1 MSSTDASSDGEPQVA
16 RRALAGDAPA
26 LRALVR
32 AAYAKWVPLIGREPK
47 PMTADYDKA
56 VREHLVFVVEAPDRP
71 DNGRLDAAIELIPA
85 ADHLLVENV
94 AVAPA
99 AQGRGLGTQLMD
111 VAERVARDLGL
122 RELRLYTNAR
132 FAENIALYE
141 KLGYAITERAAIP
154 GGGEVV
160 WMGKRLDGPVA
171 AAPLLPEPLRMPIW
185 RDGPVPLG
193 RVVYYR
199 TVWAVLA
206 LIVGVGSISLAVSAG
221 GKITLAHIALPAV
234 LCALGVGFALLQ
246 LWLIALAARR
256 TVHTGGNPGSSS
268 LAFSSTVLGALTI
281 AGVLHGKAVPQL
293 QEMWE
298 IYHGDQRLSDL
309 RIAVGSDGHT
319 MVLDG
324 SLGMNAAAEIRR
336 VLDAHPQVR
345 AIVMEG
351 PGGRMG
357 PAYEIFQLI
366 RDRQLNTR
374 VERECDSACTVMFL
388 GGVERSLGFYGRLG
402 FHQIGFPGMSR
413 GDMVDANRQLERF
426 LTFDARVNR
435 DFARKVVDTPHDSI
449 WSPTP
454 RELLDAGVIHRSD
467 AVRRR

>member
-1 MSSTDASSDGEPQVA
+1 MSSTETSSDGDQQVA

-26 LRALVR
+26 LLALVR

-56 VREHLVFVVEAPDRP
+56 VREHLVFVVEAP
-71 DNGRLDAAIELIPA
+71 GRLDAAIELIPA

-122 RELRLYTNAR
+122 KELRLYTNAQ
-132 FAENIALYE
+132 FAQNIAMYE

-154 GGGEVV
+154 TGGEVV
-160 WMGKRLDGPVA
+160 WMRKRLDGPV
-171 AAPLLPEPLRMPIW
+171 LPEPLRMPIW

-221 GKITLAHIALPAV
+221 GPITIAHIAIPAV
-234 LCALGVGFALLQ
+234 LCALGVGFALWQ
-246 LWLIALAARR
+246 LWLIAAAARR
-256 TVHTGGNPGSSS
+256 VANSGNPRSSG
-268 LAFSSTVLGALTI
+268 LAFSSTILGVLTI

-298 IYHGDQRLSDL
+298 IYRGDQRLSDL
-309 RIAVGSDGHT
+309 RIVVGSGGQT
-319 MVLDG
+319 MTLDG
-324 SLGMNAAAEIRR
+324 SLGMNTAADVRR
-336 VLDAHPQVR
+336 ALDAHPEVR
-345 AIVMEG
+345 TIVMEG

-366 RDRQLNTR
+366 RDRRLNTR
-374 VERECDSACTVMFL
+374 VERECDSACAVMFL
-388 GGVERSLGFYGRLG
+388 GGAERSLGFYGRLG
-402 FHQIGFPGMSR
+402 FHQVGFPGMSQ

-426 LTFDARVNR
+426 LTFDAKLHR

-454 RELLDAGVIHRSD
+454 QELLDAGAIHRSD